1 MLSARTRGA
10 ARDWR
15 TWPWWILG
23 ALAIAAGLWL
33 RLYQLRTQT
42 LIDDEWHAVRVLIES
57 DALGIATHF
66 GIADYCIPLTLYY
79 RWLFDLGALGEWQM
93 RLPLLIG
100 GLALILVAPLLLR
113 RSVPAP
119 VRAVW
124 MALIAISPVLTY
136 LSRTARP
143 YALSCLFGFVAI
155 VAFRCWHRREG
166 RRWAVVYVVA
176 AVLAAWLHLLSIVF
190 TLWPFVWFGVPALRD
205 ALRARSRGD
214 LLRIV
219 ALAVATVAGLALVL
233 APPLLSDWRAMA
245 AKAGTD
251 ALTLDT
257 LYRSLLMML
266 GISSAWLCVALATV
280 LALGLWRLF
289 SRERDLALYILSTM
303 LVGMAAIALAR
314 PAWIQ
319 HQQTFVRYAL
329 PILPFVLLFLAEGI
343 VFVVSQLRLQPLAAA
358 AAALVVVGLVFA
370 GPLPGYYYFPNQF
383 MGHALFQF
391 DYDARENP
399 YATRVELGAVP
410 AFYRDLSTRPPGSI
424 TLIETPARL
433 ISHYLPDPWYQ
444 KIHRQNVKF
453 ALIAPVCGEGI
464 GDEFPYTAGG
474 TDFRRVAK
482 LADLMNGATWGGD
495 YLVLRMQPWSEPPG
509 LEDPWPDMSACAAKV
524 EARLGAPVY
533 RDDRITVFALGAHA
547 ASSTSR

>member
-1 MLSARTRGA
+1 MLSARTRVA

-23 ALAIAAGLWL
+23 VLAIAAGLWL

-57 DALGIATHF
+57 NALGIATHF

-79 RWLFDLGALGEWQM
+79 RWLFDLSALGEWQM

-100 GLALILVAPLLLR
+100 GIALILVAPLLLR

-124 MALIAISPVLTY
+124 VALIAISPVLTY

-166 RRWAVVYVVA
+166 RGWAVVYVVA

-205 ALRARSRGD
+205 ALRTRSRGD

-266 GISSAWLCVALATV
+266 GISSAWLCVALAIV

-358 AAALVVVGLVFA
+358 TAALVVAGLVFA

-464 GDEFPYTAGG
+464 GDEFPYTARG